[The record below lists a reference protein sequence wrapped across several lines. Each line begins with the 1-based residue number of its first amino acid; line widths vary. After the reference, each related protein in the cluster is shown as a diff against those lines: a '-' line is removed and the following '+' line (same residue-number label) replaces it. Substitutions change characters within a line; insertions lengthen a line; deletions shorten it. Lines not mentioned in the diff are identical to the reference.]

1 MMARKLFFGRKR
13 TEYYKGMI
21 IRADLGLHEQIAGR
35 IRHYL
40 SNGGK
45 VLDLGAGQGALS
57 ARLADLGYQVTAADM
72 DANDFRAV
80 EGIEF
85 KQLNFDSTEEIAHFV
100 DAHTSEF
107 DAVCGIEVIEHLQD
121 QWQYVANLKKM
132 LKPGGIMV
140 LTTPNTTSWLSRLL
154 FLFNGRFHQFSD
166 EDVSYGHIAPITP
179 YELSLIVER
188 EGLKPLEA
196 VPAGTLPP
204 LYFSGVRLSLLSL
217 LALLLR
223 PFQSGIL
230 DGWCLLVVAR
240 KQ

>member
-1 MMARKLFFGRKR
+1 MAGKVFFGRKR

-21 IRADLGLHEQIAGR
+21 IRADLGLHEQIADQ
-35 IRHYL
+35 IRHYVPQ
-40 SNGGK
+40 GGQ

-57 ARLADLGYQVTAADM
+57 ARLADLGYQVTAADV
-72 DANDFRAV
+72 DASDFRAV

-85 KQLNFDSTEEIAHFV
+85 KQLNFDVPEEIAHFV
-100 DAHTSEF
+100 DTHKSEF

-154 FLFNGRFHQFSD
+154 FLFKGRFHQFAD

-179 YELSLIVER
+179 FELSLILER
-188 EGLKPLEA
+188 EKLQQLGMT
-196 VPAGTLPP
+196 PAGTLPP
-204 LYFSGVRLSLLSL
+204 LYLSGLRLSLLSL

-240 KQ
+240 KP